1 MAGRL
6 TTPMRP
12 SATGSMRGRLLGR
25 VLVTA
30 ALALPVAY
38 GSLAFGSLAFGA
50 QDTGSSGAAV
60 SGDRPAPQT
69 RLGQTEAASVENH
82 IATLHR
88 RLQITPAQEP
98 LWQALAG
105 AMRESVVQ
113 LDRVYAE
120 RKQAYGSMSAV
131 DDLKSYGLVQQV
143 HARNVQSLIEP
154 FQRLYDSFSAAQKK
168 AADETF
174 RNFTGSAVRSPR

>member
-6 TTPMRP
+6 TTPTRP
-12 SATGSMRGRLLGR
+12 SAPKGRRGRMLAR
-25 VLVTA
+25 AVLTA
-30 ALALPVAY
+30 AIALPVAY
-38 GSLAFGSLAFGA
+38 GSLASGGLAFGA
-50 QDTGSSGAAV
+50 QDTGASGAA
-60 SGDRPAPQT
+60 SAGQPAPQT
-69 RLGQTEAASVENH
+69 RLGQTEAASVEKH

-88 RLQITPAQEP
+88 KLQITPAQEP

-113 LDRVYAE
+113 LDRVYAQ
-120 RKQAYGSMSAV
+120 RKQTYGSMSAV

-143 HARNVQSLIEP
+143 HAHNVQSLIDP
-154 FQRLYDSFSAAQKK
+154 FQRLYDSFSVAQKK

-174 RNFTGSAVRSPR
+174 RNFTGSAVRNPR